1 MFGGGAMAIPDA
13 LESAHID
20 GRLRV
25 VIVGAGPVGLSC
37 ALALHALS
45 CQVEVLEADEEHK
58 PRPGSR
64 ALFLHRDSLALL
76 ERFSPGLGLQL
87 AAFGTRWRY
96 RETHYRGRLV
106 YRKEVPPE
114 GEGDGLPS
122 FASIRQPD
130 TEALLRKAC
139 IQHGIPIRWGAK
151 VGSVAA
157 DATGVLVGGE
167 GFQQRA
173 DYLIAADGA
182 RSAVRRHIGVAM
194 SGQTAQG
201 CHIVVDF
208 QGDSGRFAESRV
220 FHYHHPLLDGR
231 HVLIIPFA
239 GGWQVDLQCKETDDV
254 DAMAA
259 GEGLRRWLG
268 QLVDADRIN
277 AMSWVS
283 TYRFNQVVAD
293 DFCDR
298 HRRVLL
304 VGEAAHLF
312 PPYGARGLNSGVADA
327 DAAASAI
334 ALAGRATSD
343 GRRRA
348 AIEDFV
354 RDRRVAALR
363 NRDAATQALQ
373 AIRTPTWGDAFRQR
387 AAREASRWWRPA
399 ARWLDAA
406 PYGPAFID
414 ERRST
419 RY

>member
-1 MFGGGAMAIPDA
+1 MASPDVFR
-13 LESAHID
+13 SAAE
-20 GRLRV
+20 GRLRI

-37 ALALHALS
+37 ALALNALS
-45 CQVEVLEADEEHK
+45 CQVEVFEADDEYK

-64 ALFLHRDSLALL
+64 ALFLHQDSLALL
-76 ERFSPGLGLQL
+76 ERFSPGLGYQV
-87 AAFGTRWRY
+87 ARFGMRWRY

-106 YRKEVPPE
+106 YRKEVQHDD
-114 GEGDGLPS
+114 EGDGMPA

-130 TEALLRKAC
+130 TEELLRKAC
-139 IQHGIPIRWGAK
+139 KLKSIPIRWGAK
-151 VGSVAA
+151 VASVVA
-157 DATGVLVGGE
+157 DATGVLVCGE
-167 GFQQRA
+167 GFQERA
-173 DYLIAADGA
+173 EYLVAADGA
-182 RSAVRRHIGVAM
+182 RSATRGHIGVAM
-194 SGQTAQG
+194 SGHTAPG

-239 GGWQVDLQCKETDDV
+239 GGWQVDLQCREADDV
-254 DAMAA
+254 EAMAD
-259 GEGLRRWLG
+259 GEGLLRWLRH
-268 QLVDADRIN
+268 LVDADRIGSI
-277 AMSWVS
+277 AWVS

-293 DFCDR
+293 DFCDPQ
-298 HRRVLL
+298 RRVLL

-312 PPYGARGLNSGVADA
+312 PPYGARGLNSGIADA
-327 DAAASAI
+327 DAAAAAI
-334 ALAGRATSD
+334 ALAGRATSE

-348 AIEDFV
+348 AIDDFV

-373 AIRTPTWGDAFRQR
+373 AIRTPTWRDALRQR
-387 AAREASRWWRPA
+387 AAGEACRWWRPA

-414 ERRST
+414 EQRST

>member
-1 MFGGGAMAIPDA
+1 MAS
-13 LESAHID
+13 LEAS
-20 GRLRV
+20 GPTRSQGNPRV

-37 ALALHALS
+37 ALALRALS
-45 CQVEVLEADEEHK
+45 CQVEVLEADDEHK

-64 ALFLHRDSLALL
+64 ALFLHRDSLSLL
-76 ERFSPGLGLQL
+76 ERFSPGLGRQL

-106 YRKEVPPE
+106 YRKELLPE
-114 GEGDGLPS
+114 GEGAGWPA

-139 IQHGIPIRWGAK
+139 SERGIPIRWGSK
-151 VGSVAA
+151 VAFVTA

-173 DYLIAADGA
+173 EYLIAADGA
-182 RSAVRRHIGVAM
+182 RSAIRKHIGVAM

-208 QGDSGRFAESRV
+208 QGDSGRFAERRV

-239 GGWQVDLQCKETDDV
+239 GGWQVDLQCKEADDV
-254 DAMAA
+254 DAMA
-259 GEGLRRWLG
+259 EGDGLLRWLRH
-268 QLVDADRIN
+268 LVDADRIG
-277 AMSWVS
+277 AISWVS

-293 DFCDR
+293 DFSDPR
-298 HRRVLL
+298 RRVLL

-334 ALAGRATSD
+334 ALAGHATSEE
-343 GRRRA
+343 RRIA

-363 NRDAATQALQ
+363 NRDAAMQALH
-373 AIRTPTWGDAFRQR
+373 AIRTPTWGDALRQR
-387 AAREASRWWRPA
+387 AVREASRWWRPA